1 MAGSQPTH
9 SSRRILRPAN
19 PAFIVLTLFLA
30 FCLNLVPFGQ
40 IPGVP
45 DWVAIAIAFWSVHQ
59 PLRVGM
65 GAAFILGVAIDVASG
80 GLLGQHALAYVLL
93 SYGASSLSRRI
104 LWFPLAQ
111 QTMHVLPMMLAT
123 QLVLW
128 LVAAMAGRDNPSLW
142 WLLTSFT
149 STLLWSPAHFVLLAP
164 QYQPESK
171 DVHRPI

>member
-30 FCLNLVPFGQ
+30 FCMNLIPFGQ
-40 IPGVP
+40 VPGIP
-45 DWVAIAIAFWSVHQ
+45 DWVAITLAFWSVHQ
-59 PLRVGM
+59 PLRIGM
-65 GAAFILGVAIDVASG
+65 GAAFIVGVAIDV
-80 GLLGQHALAYVLL
+80 
-93 SYGASSLSRRI
+93 SRRI

-111 QTMHVLPMMLAT
+111 QTLHVLPMMLAT

-128 LVAAMAGRDNPSLW
+128 LVAAMAGRDNPSIW